1 MNSPIGNQLLA
12 KVESCEVQNFDSV
25 KRFVLEHIIQLEKK
39 YSRKWEDKYLVDWI
53 YKPCHT
59 IKKTQEIETYYK
71 VSLDLAIRYFK
82 NLIESLKDYQNLDLC
97 KEHIS

>member
-53 YKPCHT
+53 YK
-59 IKKTQEIETYYK
+59 
-71 VSLDLAIRYFK
+71 
-82 NLIESLKDYQNLDLC
+82 
-97 KEHIS
+97 HI